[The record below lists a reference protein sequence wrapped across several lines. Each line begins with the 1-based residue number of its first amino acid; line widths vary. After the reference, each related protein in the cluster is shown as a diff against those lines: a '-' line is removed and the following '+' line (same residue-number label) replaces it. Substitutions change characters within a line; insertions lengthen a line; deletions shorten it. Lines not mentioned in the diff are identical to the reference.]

1 MSSNTENSALPDDT
15 HTSSPTSA
23 DRYRNDP
30 RPVRIIKHTRIPL
43 SDGVEL
49 AARVWLPE
57 DLGDEAVPAVLEY
70 IPYRK
75 NDMTAGRDDTIHP
88 EFARAGYASVRV
100 DLRGCGDSTGV
111 MTDEYSATELD
122 DGLQVLKWIA
132 AQDWCSGKVGVIGKS
147 WGGFNGLQLAALQPP
162 ELAAV
167 ITICS
172 TDDRYADD
180 VHYNGGTIVGDQM
193 LSWASTMW
201 AYNARPQDPAIMGDG
216 WQEDWKRRIDEAG
229 MAALMSALGSDL
241 AELNAGVD
249 QLIEDTE
256 GTITAEVVD
265 QYYGGRVEATG
276 FKVADAAVAGDAKNA
291 LSLLRHALST
301 GSDPVPLVAAVA
313 MKLRGMA
320 KVQGFSGTSGEL
332 ASELKMAP
340 WQVDRARREVRRW
353 NEVALGQSLIAAA
366 EADAAV
372 KGGGRDPVYAVEW
385 FVSEVARLARQ
396 R

>member
-1 MSSNTENSALPDDT
+1 MTVVSGVHDKLGSMAVKKTLIPWSSAKPAPVVMISGGESVLVRMAKDRIVSAV
-15 HTSSPTSA
+15 
-23 DRYRNDP
+23 RKQDP
-30 RPVRIIKHTRIPL
+30 EEIEF
-43 SDGVEL
+43 DAAGYQGGEL
-49 AARVWLPE
+49 AMAASPSLFSSSKLIVVDAVEKCSE
-57 DLGDEAVPAVLEY
+57 DFLNDALAYLDAPNDDAVVVLLHAGGNRGAKLIKKLDAAGFPRIDAAVL
-70 IPYRK
+70 K
-75 NDMTAGRDDTIHP
+75 NESDRAKFAQTRFKTA
-88 EFARAGYASVRV
+88 
-100 DLRGCGDSTGV
+100 
-111 MTDEYSATELD
+111 
-122 DGLQVLKWIA
+122 
-132 AQDWCSGKVGVIGKS
+132 
-147 WGGFNGLQLAALQPP
+147 
-162 ELAAV
+162 
-167 ITICS
+167 
-172 TDDRYADD
+172 
-180 VHYNGGTIVGDQM
+180 
-193 LSWASTMW
+193 
-201 AYNARPQDPAIMGDG
+201 
-216 WQEDWKRRIDEAG
+216 KRRIDEAG